1 MNAKYWLLGAL
12 AVSGMGMGD
21 AAAQV
26 TAADYERAAKMLGD
40 RTAPLVDGGVRGVTW
55 LEPKLVAEIAFAE
68 FTGDGN
74 VRHGSFLTLEFGPP
88 SLVAIEH
95 SSRDSRSAH
104 VRGAWGLWIYC
115 CHWKITHAG
124 AQLAWSEDDAAT
136 IDRAAATLNGRQLT
150 AIAVD
155 PSYGRTKFDFDLGGA
170 LETWPYGDDQDEEQ
184 WSVST
189 REAVLRIN
197 AAGRYEIAAIDAPL
211 SDDSWLPLV

>member
-1 MNAKYWLLGAL
+1 MLPSANWPAPANAV
-12 AVSGMGMGD
+12 VSPMIGK
-21 AAAQV
+21 
-26 TAADYERAAKMLGD
+26 TAWNVAKG
-40 RTAPLVDGGVRGVTW
+40 
-55 LEPKLVAEIAFAE
+55 
-68 FTGDGN
+68 
-74 VRHGSFLTLEFGPP
+74 HGSFLTLEFGPP
-88 SLVAIEH
+88 SLVAIKH
-95 SSRDSRSAH
+95 PSRDSRSAH

-136 IDRAAATLNGRQLT
+136 IDRAAAALNGQQLT

-155 PSYGRTKFDFDLGGA
+155 PGYGRTKFDFDLECA
-170 LETWPYGDDQDEEQ
+170 LETWPYGDDPDGEQ